1 MVLTLIILAGLAV
14 GASIAYKHYAT
25 PAQVTVVK
33 AEVAKVEAVVKTD
46 VDAVKA
52 VVKAEETK
60 L

>member
-1 MVLTLIILAGLAV
+1 MILMIALGAIVIAGAV
-14 GASIAYKHYAT
+14 YAYKHYAT

-33 AEVAKVEAVVKTD
+33 AEVAKVEAVVATD